1 MTAGGIGTTEDR
13 NIIMIDA
20 TKSTE
25 QFVAFSKGNLEAMT
39 QSSQIWAAGVKDLAE
54 KATASLQTSYQETM
68 DAFKALT
75 SVKSLP
81 EAIALQS
88 TMARTAMEK
97 TMSAHSSITE
107 ASLKLSEQ
115 AMAPITA
122 RVTAAVETFSKAA

>member
-1 MTAGGIGTTEDR
+1 
-13 NIIMIDA
+13 MIDA

-54 KATASLQTSYQETM
+54 KATASMQASYQETM

-81 EAIALQS
+81 EAMALHS

-97 TMSAHSSITE
+97 TMSAHSSMTE